1 MSDDLSIDEIRRALE
16 GTPEGV
22 IPLDRARSKRQET
35 TSELFDPTPSSW
47 IPTPLGTEYT
57 EEEPPSI
64 LKMSNGKGL
73 LYRGR
78 THAISGESS
87 SGKTWIAVLA
97 CSEVLNAGGSV
108 LWIDYESTRNEFIGR
123 LSAMGVPV
131 ELWSR
136 VTHLSP
142 EHPLWDDNKK
152 AGTIHSVNLAQLINE
167 SPFDLA
173 IIDTVTG
180 AMSVEGLDPNTG
192 TDVETLYRILPGK
205 LAKSGTAVLM
215 LDHVT
220 KNTDSR
226 GKYAIGSER
235 KLSGVTGASYNLK
248 TTNPWKRATMTPLTG
263 SFDLVIAKD
272 RAGHIGSTGETIT
285 TGIVTSDPDG
295 GLRIKLMPPDD
306 TTLIPP
312 IKRLREILDYLKSYD
327 GASGG
332 AIEKSVKGNSESIRD
347 ALKYLVSVG
356 ALAVTKSGQGHYHY
370 RNEQRIKELD
380 Y

>member
-1 MSDDLSIDEIRRALE
+1 
-16 GTPEGV
+16 
-22 IPLDRARSKRQET
+22 
-35 TSELFDPTPSSW
+35 
-47 IPTPLGTEYT
+47 
-57 EEEPPSI
+57 
-64 LKMSNGKGL
+64 
-73 LYRGR
+73 
-78 THAISGESS
+78 
-87 SGKTWIAVLA
+87 
-97 CSEVLNAGGSV
+97 
-108 LWIDYESTRNEFIGR
+108 
-123 LSAMGVPV
+123 
-131 ELWSR
+131 
-136 VTHLSP
+136 
-142 EHPLWDDNKK
+142 LWDDNKK

>member
-16 GTPEGV
+16 ATPEGV
-22 IPLDRARSKRQET
+22 IPLERARNKRQET
-35 TSELFDPTPSSW
+35 TSELFDPSPSSW
-47 IPTPLGTEYT
+47 IPTPLDAEYT
-57 EEEPPSI
+57 EEDPPSI

-123 LSAMGVPV
+123 LSSMGVSV

-136 VTHLSP
+136 VTYLSP
-142 EHPLWDDNKK
+142 EHPLWDQHKN

-220 KNTDSR
+220 KSSDSR

-235 KLSGVTGASYNLK
+235 KLSGITGASYNLK
-248 TTNPWKRATMTPLTG
+248 TTTPWKRATMTPLTG

-272 RAGHIGSTGETIT
+272 RAGFVGSTGDTIT

-295 GLRIKLMPPDD
+295 GLRIKLMPPED
-306 TTLIPP
+306 TTVVPP
-312 IKRLREILDYLKSYD
+312 IKRLREVLDYLKSYD
-327 GASGG
+327 GASSG
-332 AIEKSVKGNSESIRD
+332 AIEKGVGGNSGTIRA
-347 ALKYLVSVG
+347 ALRYLVSVG
-356 ALAVTKSGQGHYHY
+356 ALTVTKSGQAHNHY